1 MEQEI
6 ISFYQYLISKKGK
19 EVHLS
24 NDLCFKYAMQNQE
37 LASLVLNTL
46 GFIVKPQ
53 DITIRSEIGAGIH
66 IRCTGE
72 HRFDMEILDFQSQT
86 TYDFE
91 LQNYNENI
99 SFKMTIKL
107 LERIISDFDIKKNEV
122 KDINELPV
130 THLIVLDNYTKNSN
144 HNYEEIAIMKRIE
157 DKCREYYKGKIMIHH
172 LQSNVK
178 NDKMK
183 LGKERFER
191 YKKFLKCFDKDAE
204 ELQKDGDLLMRMLGK
219 QVEAFN
225 SDEVKRREAFEAEW
239 KQINERWVKAQNE
252 KELQAQKELLS
263 QKDAQLSQK
272 DEQLM
277 NQQEQLS
284 QKDEQIINQQEQLS
298 QKDEQ
303 LLNQQEKIV
312 SYAKLLKS
320 LGKTTLEIKEATGL
334 TADEIEKM

>member
-6 ISFYQYLISKKGK
+6 ISFYQYLISKRGK
-19 EVHLS
+19 EVHLK

-37 LASLVLNTL
+37 VASVVLDTL

-53 DITIRSEIGAGIH
+53 DITIRSEIGTGIH

-72 HRFDMEILDFQSQT
+72 YRFDMEIIDPQSQT

-130 THLIVLDNYTKNSN
+130 THLIVLDNYTRNSN
-144 HNYEEIAIMKRIE
+144 HNYEEIAIMKKIE
-157 DKCREYYKGKIMIHH
+157 DKCREYYKGRIMIHH
-172 LQSNVK
+172 LLSNVK

-183 LGKERFER
+183 LGKVRFER
-191 YKKFLKCFDKDAE
+191 YKKFLKCFDKNAE

-252 KELQAQKELLS
+252 KELQTQKELLS
-263 QKDAQLSQK
+263 QKDAQLF
-272 DEQLM
+272 
-277 NQQEQLS
+277 
-284 QKDEQIINQQEQLS
+284 QKDEQIMNQQS
-298 QKDEQ
+298 Q

-312 SYAKLLKS
+312 SLVKLLKS
-320 LGKTTLEIKEATGL
+320 LGKTPLEIKEATGL
-334 TADEIEKM
+334 TTDEIEKM

>member
-1 MEQEI
+1 MTQEKI
-6 ISFYQYLISKKGK
+6 TFHEYLLTKRGK
-19 EVHLS
+19 EVHLK

-37 LASLVLNTL
+37 VASLVLDTL

-53 DITIRSEIGAGIH
+53 DITIRIEIGAGIH

-72 HRFDMEILDFQSQT
+72 HRFDMEIIDPQSQT

-130 THLIVLDNYTKNSN
+130 THLIVLDNYTRNSN
-144 HNYEEIAIMKRIE
+144 HNYEEIAIMKKIE
-157 DKCREYYKGKIMIHH
+157 DKCREYYKGRIMIHH

-183 LGKERFER
+183 LGKVRFER
-191 YKKFLKCFDKDAE
+191 YKKFLKCFDKNAE

-225 SDEVKRREAFEAEW
+225 SDEERKRQAFEAEW

-252 KELQAQKELLS
+252 KELQTQKELLS
-263 QKDAQLSQK
+263 QKDAQLF
-272 DEQLM
+272 
-277 NQQEQLS
+277 
-284 QKDEQIINQQEQLS
+284 QKDEQIMNQQS
-298 QKDEQ
+298 Q

-312 SYAKLLKS
+312 SLVKLLKS

-334 TADEIEKM
+334 STDEIQKM

>member
-1 MEQEI
+1 MEQEKI
-6 ISFYQYLISKKGK
+6 TFHEYLLTKRGK
-19 EVHLS
+19 EVHLK

-37 LASLVLNTL
+37 VASVVLDTL

-53 DITIRSEIGAGIH
+53 DITIRSEIETGIH
-66 IRCTGE
+66 IRCMGE
-72 HRFDMEILDFQSQT
+72 HRFDMEIIDPQSQT

-144 HNYEEIAIMKRIE
+144 HNYEEIAIMKKIE
-157 DKCREYYKGKIMIHH
+157 DKCREYYKGRIMIHH

-252 KELQAQKELLS
+252 KELQAQKAENESL
-263 QKDAQLSQK
+263 KDLNLK
-272 DEQLM
+272 
-277 NQQEQLS
+277 QQ
-284 QKDEQIINQQEQLS
+284 
-298 QKDEQ
+298 EQ

-312 SYAKLLKS
+312 SLVKLLKS

-334 TADEIEKM
+334 STGEIEKM

>member
-6 ISFYQYLISKKGK
+6 ISFYQYLISKRGK
-19 EVHLS
+19 EVHLK

-37 LASLVLNTL
+37 VASVVLDTL

-53 DITIRSEIGAGIH
+53 DITIRSEIGTGIH

-72 HRFDMEILDFQSQT
+72 HRFDMEIIDPQSQT

-144 HNYEEIAIMKRIE
+144 HNYEEIAIMKKIE
-157 DKCREYYKGKIMIHH
+157 DKCREYYKGRIMIHH

-183 LGKERFER
+183 LGKVRFER
-191 YKKFLKCFDKDAE
+191 YKKFLKCFDKNAE

-225 SDEVKRREAFEAEW
+225 SDEVKRGEAFEAEW

-252 KELQAQKELLS
+252 KELQTPKELLS
-263 QKDAQLSQK
+263 QKDAQLF
-272 DEQLM
+272 
-277 NQQEQLS
+277 
-284 QKDEQIINQQEQLS
+284 QKDEQIMNQQS
-298 QKDEQ
+298 Q

-312 SYAKLLKS
+312 SLVKLLKS
-320 LGKTTLEIKEATGL
+320 LGKTPLEIKEATGL
-334 TADEIEKM
+334 TTDEIEKM

>member
-1 MEQEI
+1 MVQAKITFHE
-6 ISFYQYLISKKGK
+6 YLLTKRGK
-19 EVHLS
+19 EVHLK

-37 LASLVLNTL
+37 VASVVLDTL

-53 DITIRSEIGAGIH
+53 DITIRSEIGTGIH

-72 HRFDMEILDFQSQT
+72 HRFDMEIIDSQSQT

-130 THLIVLDNYTKNSN
+130 THLIVLDNYTRNSN
-144 HNYEEIAIMKRIE
+144 HNYEEIAIMKKIE
-157 DKCREYYKGKIMIHH
+157 DKCREYYKGRIMIHH

-183 LGKERFER
+183 LGKVRFER
-191 YKKFLKCFDKDAE
+191 YKKFLKCFDKNAE

-263 QKDAQLSQK
+263 QKDEQIINQQ
-272 DEQLM
+272 EQLL

-284 QKDEQIINQQEQLS
+284 QKDEE
-298 QKDEQ
+298 

-312 SYAKLLKS
+312 SLVKLLKS

-334 TADEIEKM
+334 TTDEIEKM

>member
-1 MEQEI
+1 MEQENI
-6 ISFYQYLISKKGK
+6 TFHEYLLTKRGQ
-19 EVHLS
+19 EVHLK

-37 LASLVLNTL
+37 VASVVLDTL

-130 THLIVLDNYTKNSN
+130 THLIVLDNYTRNSN
-144 HNYEEIAIMKRIE
+144 HNYEEIAIMKKIE
-157 DKCREYYKGKIMIHH
+157 DKCREYYKGRIMIHH

-272 DEQLM
+272 DEQIT
-277 NQQEQLS
+277 NQQS
-284 QKDEQIINQQEQLS
+284 
-298 QKDEQ
+298 Q

-312 SYAKLLKS
+312 SLVKLLKS
-320 LGKTTLEIKEATGL
+320 LGKTTLEIEEATGL
-334 TADEIEKM
+334 SSDEIEKM

>member
-157 DKCREYYKGKIMIHH
+157 DKCKEYYKGKIMIHH

-263 QKDAQLSQK
+263 KKDAQLF
-272 DEQLM
+272 
-277 NQQEQLS
+277 
-284 QKDEQIINQQEQLS
+284 QKDEQIMNQQEQLS

-334 TADEIEKM
+334 SSDEIEKM

>member
-1 MEQEI
+1 
-6 ISFYQYLISKKGK
+6 
-19 EVHLS
+19 
-24 NDLCFKYAMQNQE
+24 MQNQE
-37 LASLVLNTL
+37 VASVGLDTL

-72 HRFDMEILDFQSQT
+72 YRFDMEIIDPQSQT

-157 DKCREYYKGKIMIHH
+157 DKCREYYKGRIMIHH

-183 LGKERFER
+183 LGKVRFER

-204 ELQKDGDLLMRMLGK
+204 ELKKDGDLLMRMLGK

-263 QKDAQLSQK
+263 QKD
-272 DEQLM
+272 
-277 NQQEQLS
+277 EQLS
-284 QKDEQIINQQEQLS
+284 QKDEQIINQQE
-298 QKDEQ
+298 
-303 LLNQQEKIV
+303 KIT

-334 TADEIEKM
+334 TTDEIEKM

>member
-1 MEQEI
+1 
-6 ISFYQYLISKKGK
+6 
-19 EVHLS
+19 
-24 NDLCFKYAMQNQE
+24 MQNQE
-37 LASLVLNTL
+37 VASVVLDTL

-53 DITIRSEIGAGIH
+53 DITIRSEIGTGIH
-66 IRCTGE
+66 IRCMGE
-72 HRFDMEILDFQSQT
+72 HRFDMEIIDPQSQT

-144 HNYEEIAIMKRIE
+144 HNYEEIAIMKKIE
-157 DKCREYYKGKIMIHH
+157 DKCREYYKGRIMIHH

-183 LGKERFER
+183 LGKVRFER
-191 YKKFLKCFDKDAE
+191 YKKFLKCFDKNAE
-204 ELQKDGDLLMRMLGK
+204 ELKKDSDLLMKMLGK

-225 SDEVKRREAFEAEW
+225 SDEERKRQAFEAEW

-252 KELQAQKELLS
+252 KELQAQKELL
-263 QKDAQLSQK
+263 LQK
-272 DEQLM
+272 DEQIM

-284 QKDEQIINQQEQLS
+284 QKDEE
-298 QKDEQ
+298 

-312 SYAKLLKS
+312 SLVKLLKS

-334 TADEIEKM
+334 TTDEIEKM

>member
-72 HRFDMEILDFQSQT
+72 HRFDMEIIDPQSQT

-157 DKCREYYKGKIMIHH
+157 DKCREYYKGRIMIHH

-183 LGKERFER
+183 LGKVRFER
-191 YKKFLKCFDKDAE
+191 YKKFLKCFDKNAE

-263 QKDAQLSQK
+263 QKDEQIINQQ
-272 DEQLM
+272 EQLL

-284 QKDEQIINQQEQLS
+284 QKDEE
-298 QKDEQ
+298 

-312 SYAKLLKS
+312 SLVKLLKS

-334 TADEIEKM
+334 TTDEIKKM

>member
-1 MEQEI
+1 
-6 ISFYQYLISKKGK
+6 
-19 EVHLS
+19 
-24 NDLCFKYAMQNQE
+24 MQNQE
-37 LASLVLNTL
+37 VASVGLDTL

-53 DITIRSEIGAGIH
+53 DITIRSEIGTGIH

-72 HRFDMEILDFQSQT
+72 HRFDMEIIDSQSQT

-144 HNYEEIAIMKRIE
+144 HNYEEIAIMKKIE
-157 DKCREYYKGKIMIHH
+157 DKCREYYKGRIMIHH

-183 LGKERFER
+183 LGKVRFKR
-191 YKKFLKCFDKDAE
+191 YKKFLKCFDKNAE
-204 ELQKDGDLLMRMLGK
+204 ELKKDSDLLMKMLGK
-219 QVEAFN
+219 QVETFN
-225 SDEVKRREAFEAEW
+225 SDEERKRQAFEAEW

-252 KELQAQKELLS
+252 KELQAQKELL
-263 QKDAQLSQK
+263 L
-272 DEQLM
+272 
-277 NQQEQLS
+277 
-284 QKDEQIINQQEQLS
+284 QKDEQIINQQE
-298 QKDEQ
+298 
-303 LLNQQEKIV
+303 KIV
-312 SYAKLLKS
+312 SLVKLLKS

-334 TADEIEKM
+334 STDEIQKM